1 MSGSPRETTT
11 WPLVRAAG
19 VTDVI
24 PERTAAETDGGSV
37 VFRIDALRKVH
48 RWLPTLL
55 ATPRTLRELDADPD
69 GGLPGHQTHLVRAGE
84 HETVHVGVAPAE
96 RGRGRVARSTPLT
109 EREPRRVTMAPTPDR
124 PVADADTDAALGT
137 VACEACRDRLRS
149 AGRGAVA
156 FLLLDHLRVPI
167 VGCDDHRERFASV
180 CGLTSTEGA
189 ELLTHRPAGGLA
201 CPGCRNAP
209 RRASQPVLP
218 VDDGVVAVVA
228 CARHREA
235 VVGRYEAGLEARS
248 ALFDGPTDRG

>member
-1 MSGSPRETTT
+1 MNGSPRETTT

-37 VFRIDALRKVH
+37 VFRIGLRINSFWKVH

-124 PVADADTDAALGT
+124 PVADADADAALGT

-149 AGRGAVA
+149 AGRRAVA

-167 VGCDDHRERFASV
+167 VGCDDH
-180 CGLTSTEGA
+180 L
-189 ELLTHRPAGGLA
+189 
-201 CPGCRNAP
+201 
-209 RRASQPVLP
+209 
-218 VDDGVVAVVA
+218 
-228 CARHREA
+228 
-235 VVGRYEAGLEARS
+235 GR
-248 ALFDGPTDRG
+248 